1 MYTDPNR
8 PFSVWPEHIWCQCW
22 HGAACAWV
30 DGLAAGRALPRSSL
44 MPLTVA
50 ADGTLTPA
58 VHWLQ
63 GAPRGR
69 ALSFASHDC
78 ALMCALFALG
88 AIAPRQARCFACSQC
103 TSAVPHPSAPSP
115 ATLDQ
120 DAPPPTRSAASCA
133 AQHPEDSATS
143 VAALYPAGTQRASPT
158 PPRRPRRGHD
168 AVEPRGQLW
177 EVVACRVVGIVGRV
191 GQHEPHGR
199 SGAGV
204 TGAAVL
210 SA

>member
-1 MYTDPNR
+1 
-8 PFSVWPEHIWCQCW
+8 
-22 HGAACAWV
+22 
-30 DGLAAGRALPRSSL
+30 

-199 SGAGV
+199 SGHRPWGDAPVQHSRSREGGGGREKWRPDV
-204 TGAAVL
+204 TRSGCGPRLAAAARRDGGARA
-210 SA
+210 SIP